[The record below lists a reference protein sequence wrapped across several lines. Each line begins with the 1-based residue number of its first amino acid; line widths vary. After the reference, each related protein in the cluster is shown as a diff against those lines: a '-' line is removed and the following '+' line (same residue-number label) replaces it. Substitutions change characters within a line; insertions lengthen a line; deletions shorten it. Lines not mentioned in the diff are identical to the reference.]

1 MAEKVFASWPGS
13 SRCGRLITM
22 LLAAAFSLP
31 LLSAPGFA
39 EVSEMRI
46 AYQHSMAFLVV
57 DVLLAKHMIE
67 ARAKES
73 GLGDIKV
80 SAVRF
85 TSGPAA
91 NEALLKGDIEVG
103 GAGLTPFLDL
113 WQRTRGKE
121 NVRGVAPINDSPL
134 FLITTDPHVKS
145 IRDIVASDEVA
156 VPASGSIQGL
166 FLRMLADREFGKPDH
181 LDANMVSMTSPEA
194 LKALTASGGGIRNYV
209 ASIPFDSAAMQ
220 LPGARELESSYT
232 TMGGA
237 HTLVLLFVT
246 EKFRNENPKAYAA
259 LVSAIDDA
267 MALIKASP
275 KEAAE
280 IFSAASQGETA
291 PERVMEILARPDVGY
306 SPVPH
311 GTMKFATFMNKVGLL
326 KTMPADW
333 KEVYWDNAHGRDGS

>member
-1 MAEKVFASWPGS
+1 MEENMLASPPGL
-13 SRCGRLITM
+13 SRHRRFVTM
-22 LLAAAFSLP
+22 LIAAFFSLP
-31 LLSAPGFA
+31 LLSAPSFA

-57 DVLLAKHMIE
+57 DVLLARHMIE

-80 SAVRF
+80 SAIRF

-91 NEALLKGDIEVG
+91 NDALLKGDIQVG

-113 WQRTRGKE
+113 WQRTKGKE
-121 NVRGVAPINDSPL
+121 NVRGVAPINESPL

-145 IRDIVASDEVA
+145 VKDIAASDKVA
-156 VPASGSIQGL
+156 VPAPGSIQGL
-166 FLRMLADREFGKPDH
+166 YLRMLADREFGKPDH

-194 LKALTASGGGIRNYV
+194 LKALVVPGGAIRNYV
-209 ASIPFDSAAMQ
+209 ASIPFDSTAMQ

-232 TMGGA
+232 TVGGA

-246 EKFRNENPKAYAA
+246 EKFRSENPKAYAA
-259 LVSAIDDA
+259 LAAAIDDA
-267 MALIKASP
+267 MALIKTNP
-275 KEAAE
+275 REAAE
-280 IFSAASQGETA
+280 IFSAASQGETS
-291 PERVMEILARPDVGY
+291 PGRVLGILARPDVGY
-306 SPVPH
+306 SSVPH

-333 KEVYWDNAHGRDGS
+333 KEVYWENAHGRDGS